1 MRKSFSKK
9 KYLRKAASVNYD
21 NRYRFRRF
29 DQYEINQIKT
39 IQRIW
44 RKYFYLIVNN
54 KIIFIQKIIKGWF
67 VRRLINNIVKE
78 IEKLDKFCIIIKI
91 TVLYHAIH
99 FNYYKARRNE
109 YNNNHRFTR
118 LFLKLQRRIKKFLIA
133 QKIKY
138 ILRTNDLSNLY
149 IFIQKILLIDKKNL
163 SNNQIFIRKIKP
175 ISKIIMLQKNIRYF
189 LLYKARKLINKSS
202 YNKNYYFKKVIKA
215 HIIQRKPHSHLYP
228 ERQGLNC
235 KVQNQMC
242 FFTKSIIVL
251 KPLLFLQK
259 NYKQRYNYLI
269 EEEIITK
276 KLKILKISLNEHA
289 YFTRTVKKNEY
300 PKIKLLQSE
309 IKYFIYRLNSNI
321 NLVPKVY
328 INKCSFTKCYGIGK
342 KKLKSQFFKQF
353 ILDYHNIIII
363 HIRKFVMGKLKKLLP
378 RLKKNK
384 TRIEKNTKDKIL
396 FALKENPNNFILK
409 YEDPLISM
417 KKKKVTFLEKKSQSN
432 LIRKN
437 SEPLLERK
445 FSVSPKKSI
454 LKPMQSMFLY
464 TENQSSNNIS
474 NLSLASTYIRTRKRS
489 ATTRLQL
496 LKYKNK

>member
-109 YNNNHRFTR
+109 YNNNHRLTR

-235 KVQNQMC
+235 KVKIKCVFLQNQ
-242 FFTKSIIVL
+242 L
-251 KPLLFLQK
+251 
-259 NYKQRYNYLI
+259 
-269 EEEIITK
+269 
-276 KLKILKISLNEHA
+276 
-289 YFTRTVKKNEY
+289 
-300 PKIKLLQSE
+300 
-309 IKYFIYRLNSNI
+309 
-321 NLVPKVY
+321 
-328 INKCSFTKCYGIGK
+328 
-342 KKLKSQFFKQF
+342 
-353 ILDYHNIIII
+353 
-363 HIRKFVMGKLKKLLP
+363 
-378 RLKKNK
+378 
-384 TRIEKNTKDKIL
+384 
-396 FALKENPNNFILK
+396 
-409 YEDPLISM
+409 
-417 KKKKVTFLEKKSQSN
+417 
-432 LIRKN
+432 
-437 SEPLLERK
+437 
-445 FSVSPKKSI
+445 
-454 LKPMQSMFLY
+454 
-464 TENQSSNNIS
+464 
-474 NLSLASTYIRTRKRS
+474 
-489 ATTRLQL
+489 
-496 LKYKNK
+496 